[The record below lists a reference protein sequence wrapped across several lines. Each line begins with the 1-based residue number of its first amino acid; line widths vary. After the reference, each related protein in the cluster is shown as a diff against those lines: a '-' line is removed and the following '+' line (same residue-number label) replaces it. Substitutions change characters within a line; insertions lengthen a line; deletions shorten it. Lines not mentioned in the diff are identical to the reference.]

1 MVGMRYVWKNKYEMF
16 SLAHEAV
23 INPPYGHRFKK
34 TCQHKSIYIVFF
46 LLLIYIIKITIFLQF
61 YQKLKFKNQDLNQDL
76 NQRNFQRKH
85 IAN

>member
-16 SLAHEAV
+16 SLTHEAV

-46 LLLIYIIKITIFLQF
+46 YTI
-61 YQKLKFKNQDLNQDL
+61 NIHN
-76 NQRNFQRKH
+76 
-85 IAN
+85 